1 MTPDQLGY
9 ALLIAL
15 HVGPAVVVARWVRRG
30 W

>member
-9 ALLIAL
+9 ALIFAAYL
-15 HVGPAVVVARWVRRG
+15 GPALVVARWVRRG